1 MLNSDIIDVAIGMC
15 LIFLMASLICTGI
28 QEGLEVFLKKRASD
42 LKRGILQLLHAGG
55 DSEIVQKFYE
65 HPMIFSLFD
74 GDYDPKKS
82 GNLPS
87 YIPSGNFA
95 SALIDIVARHT
106 PQSAD
111 VATIERARTLIPT
124 IEQVRAAAQDLP
136 SVRLRQAVLVAIDQ
150 AQGDMEMLKKNL
162 ESYFDAAMDRV
173 SGWYKRRTQWVLF
186 VIGVVMA
193 VTLNVDAIHIA
204 ARLTQDKSLRQVVVA
219 QAQKLVPVADADAG
233 AEASAKA
240 KSVQDLQKLSYNEIE
255 NRLSG
260 IGLPIGWN
268 LNTEIPNWWSDPRA
282 APQCNSDGDGNCHSR
297 FGDLMIPFMILGW
310 FITALAVM
318 LGAPFWFDALNKLMV
333 IRSTVKPS
341 EKSAPEASKDAQPS
355 TATPQRQDAG
365 QAARSA
371 APDVD
376 FEPHTWVSNSNPN
389 LGVL

>member
-136 SVRLRQAVLVAIDQ
+136 NDRLRQAVLVAIDQ

-233 AEASAKA
+233 ADASAKA

-268 LNTEIPNWWSDPRA
+268 LNT
-282 APQCNSDGDGNCHSR
+282 
-297 FGDLMIPFMILGW
+297 
-310 FITALAVM
+310 
-318 LGAPFWFDALNKLMV
+318 
-333 IRSTVKPS
+333 
-341 EKSAPEASKDAQPS
+341 
-355 TATPQRQDAG
+355 
-365 QAARSA
+365 
-371 APDVD
+371 
-376 FEPHTWVSNSNPN
+376 
-389 LGVL
+389 